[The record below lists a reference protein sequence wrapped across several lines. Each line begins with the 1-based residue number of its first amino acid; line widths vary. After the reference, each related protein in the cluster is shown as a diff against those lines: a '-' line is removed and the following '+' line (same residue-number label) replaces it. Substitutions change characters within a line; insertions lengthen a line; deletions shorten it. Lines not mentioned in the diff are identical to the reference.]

1 MQLKKEFMKHIHIL
15 LAGLLILCAASC
27 KKFVETP
34 QPRNEL
40 AASLV
45 FTDDKTA
52 TAAMVG
58 LYSNMNSFN
67 YFWANV
73 LMNYLT
79 AMQADDLYYFTGF
92 ENYDVFLKNTL
103 LPSSQYVQSMWND
116 QYSYIYHANS
126 CIEGLTKATALSEPV
141 KNQLL
146 GEAYFMRA
154 FLHFYLVNMY
164 GDVPL
169 ITSTDYVAN
178 GVKPRDKS
186 AVVYDQIIKDLNEAK
201 NLMADNYPTG
211 TRVRPNKAAA
221 TAMLA
226 RVYLYTKQWS
236 LAEAEA
242 TQVLTNTRYELLKDL
257 NTVFLAN
264 SREAIWQ
271 LMPVNTAN
279 GRNTWE
285 GFTSTPATPTGTPLF
300 RLDTIN
306 LIQKFEATDKRL
318 ANWTGF
324 RKLSSGATVYFPYKY
339 KVRTNTS
346 GALTEYS
353 MVLRLAE
360 QFLIRAEARI
370 QQDKL
375 DDGRADLDSV
385 RTRAGLLPLPV
396 NLDKNALLL
405 AVEQERKV
413 ELFVEWGHRWF
424 DLKRTARADQVLKP
438 IKGASWQATDTLYPI
453 PLDAR
458 KTNIH
463 LDQNE
468 GYK

>member
-1 MQLKKEFMKHIHIL
+1 MKRSHIL
-15 LAGLLILCAASC
+15 LSGLLLIGVLSC
-27 KKFVETP
+27 KKFVDTP
-34 QPRNEL
+34 SPKNEL
-40 AASLV
+40 AAELV

-67 YFWANV
+67 YFYANV

-103 LPSSQYVQSMWND
+103 LPSSQYVQSMWRD

-126 CIEGLTKATALSEPV
+126 CIEGLTTATGLTPAV
-141 KNQLL
+141 RDQLL

-169 ITSTDYVAN
+169 ITSTDYKEN
-178 GVKPRDKS
+178 GVKPRDKTS
-186 AVVYDQIIKDLNEAK
+186 VVYAQIIADLKEAK
-201 NLMADNYPTG
+201 NLMGSNYPTG
-211 TRVRPNKAAA
+211 SRVRPNKAAA
-221 TAMLA
+221 TALLA
-226 RVYLYTKQWS
+226 RAYLYTKQWP

-242 TQVLTNTRYELLKDL
+242 TEILTNTQYELLKDL
-257 NTVFLAN
+257 NAVFLAN

-271 LMPVNTAN
+271 LLPVNIAA

-300 RLDTIN
+300 RLDTTN
-306 LIQKFEATDKRL
+306 LIAKFEAGDKRL

-339 KVRTNTS
+339 KVRTNV
-346 GALTEYS
+346 GAALTEYS
-353 MVLRLAE
+353 MVMRVAE
-360 QFLIRAEARI
+360 QFLIRAESRI

-375 DDGRADLDSV
+375 EDGRKDLDSIRV
-385 RTRAGLLPLPV
+385 RAGLLPLPV
-396 NLDKNALLL
+396 SLDKSALLL

-424 DLKRTARADQVLKP
+424 DLKRTNRSDVILKP
-438 IKGASWQATDTLYPI
+438 IKGANWQSTDTLYPI
-453 PLDAR
+453 PSDAI

-463 LDQNE
+463 LDQND